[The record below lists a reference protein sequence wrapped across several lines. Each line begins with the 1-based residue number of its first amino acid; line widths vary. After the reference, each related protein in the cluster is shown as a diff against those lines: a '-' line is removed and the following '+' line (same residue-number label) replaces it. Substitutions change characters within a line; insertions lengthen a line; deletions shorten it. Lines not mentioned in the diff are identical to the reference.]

1 MVDTGISM
9 FAHEKINGL
18 DRPRLLAAI
27 EPVLRAHHV
36 EGVELVWK
44 TDSRGWVLYITVELP
59 NRSRPG
65 EGVTLDLCS
74 DISRDLSAALDV
86 AEAIG
91 VHYRLEIGSPGLDR
105 ALYQPADYQR
115 FRGQLAKLKLKQPI
129 DGQFVLQGVLFG
141 LEDSGRIALDTEQGQ
156 LSIETSNVDSARLV
170 LDMKAMGFGGSN
182 TKGSAR
188 RRGRVSGR
196 GR

>member
-1 MVDTGISM
+1 MVGVGISM

-44 TDSRGWVLYITVELP
+44 TDSRGWVLYITIELP
-59 NRSRPG
+59 NRARPG

-86 AEAIG
+86 AEAIS

-105 ALYQPADYQR
+105 ALYLPSDYQR

-129 DGQFVLQGVLFG
+129 DSQYVLQGVLFG
-141 LEDSGRIALDTEQGQ
+141 LDDAGCIVLDTDQGQ
-156 LSIETSNVDSARLV
+156 LSIEPANVDSSRLV
-170 LDMKAMGFGGSN
+170 LDMKAMGFGGSS
-182 TKGSAR
+182 TKGAAR
-188 RRGRVSGR
+188 KRRVMGR

>member
-1 MVDTGISM
+1 MIDTGISM

-44 TDSRGWVLYITVELP
+44 TDSRGWVLHITVELP
-59 NRSRPG
+59 NRARPG

-105 ALYQPADYQR
+105 ALYLASDYQR

-129 DGQFVLQGVLFG
+129 DGQFVVQGVLFG
-141 LEDSGRIALDTEQGQ
+141 VDEGRIVLDTDQGQ
-156 LSIETSNVDSARLV
+156 LSIEFANVDSGRLV
-170 LDMKAMGFGGSN
+170 LDMKAIGMGGAN
-182 TKGSAR
+182 MKGSAR
-188 RRGRVSGR
+188 KRGRVAGR

>member
-1 MVDTGISM
+1 M
-9 FAHEKINGL
+9 
-18 DRPRLLAAI
+18 AAI

-44 TDSRGWVLYITVELP
+44 TDSRGWVLHITVELP

-91 VHYRLEIGSPGLDR
+91 QHYRLEIGSPGLDR
-105 ALYQPADYQR
+105 ALYLPSDYQR

-129 DGQFVLQGVLFG
+129 DSQYVVQGVLFG
-141 LEDSGRIALDTEQGQ
+141 VDDDGRIVLDTDQGQ
-156 LSIETSNVDSARLV
+156 LSIELANVDSGRLV
-170 LDMKAMGFGGSN
+170 LDMKAIGMGGSN
-182 TKGSAR
+182 MKGSAR
-188 RRGRVSGR
+188 KRGRVAGR

>member
-1 MVDTGISM
+1 MVGTGISM

-44 TDSRGWVLYITVELP
+44 TDSRGWVLHITIELP
-59 NRSRPG
+59 NRARPG

-86 AEAIG
+86 AEAIA

-105 ALYQPADYQR
+105 ALYLPSDYQR

-141 LEDSGRIALDTEQGQ
+141 LDEAGRIVLDTEQGQ

-188 RRGRVSGR
+188 RRARVSGR